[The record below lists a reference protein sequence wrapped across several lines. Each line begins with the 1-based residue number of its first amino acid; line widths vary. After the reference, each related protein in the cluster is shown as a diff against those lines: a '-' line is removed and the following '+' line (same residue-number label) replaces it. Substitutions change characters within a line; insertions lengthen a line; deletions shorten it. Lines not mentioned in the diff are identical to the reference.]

1 MQHVLVEVSFLA
13 IFVGWLFLRN
23 WRATAIAAVA
33 MPLSLIP
40 TFAFMAAFS
49 FSLNGITLL
58 ALTLVIGIL
67 VDDAIVEVENI
78 EKRIEAGQTPYRAAL
93 IGADSIGLAVL
104 ATTATIIAVFAP
116 VSVMPRSE
124 ERTSEL
130 QSLMR
135 ISYAVFCLKKKNIK
149 EQQDIAS

>member
-1 MQHVLVEVSFLA
+1 
-13 IFVGWLFLRN
+13 
-23 WRATAIAAVA
+23 

-40 TFAFMAAFS
+40 TFAVMAAFS

-93 IGADSIGLAVL
+93 IVEDSICFAVL
-104 ATTATIIAVFAP
+104 TTTATIIVVFAS
-116 VSVMPRSE
+116 VSVMPGQAGSLFR
-124 ERTSEL
+124 RFGL
-130 QSLMR
+130 Q
-135 ISYAVFCLKKKNIK
+135 V
-149 EQQDIAS
+149 DVP

>member
-1 MQHVLVEVSFLA
+1 MCALPIL
-13 IFVGWLFLRN
+13 
-23 WRATAIAAVA
+23 
-33 MPLSLIP
+33 PLSLIP
-40 TFAFMAAFS
+40 TFAVMAAFS

-116 VSVMPRSE
+116 VSVMPGQAGQFFR
-124 ERTSEL
+124 EL
-130 QSLMR
+130 DR
-135 ISYAVFCLKKKNIK
+135 
-149 EQQDIAS
+149 

>member
-1 MQHVLVEVSFLA
+1 MH
-13 IFVGWLFLRN
+13 LFLVVVFFFCSSR
-23 WRATAIAAVA
+23 RRHTRCALVTGVQTCALPI
-33 MPLSLIP
+33 
-40 TFAFMAAFS
+40 F
-49 FSLNGITLL
+49 TLL

-116 VSVMPRSE
+116 VSVMPGQAGQFFREFGLTVAVAVLFSLVVARLLTRSE
-124 ERTSEL
+124 EHTSEL
-130 QSLMR
+130 QSL
-135 ISYAVFCLKKKNIK
+135 
-149 EQQDIAS
+149 

>member
-1 MQHVLVEVSFLA
+1 MRISDWSSDVCSSDL
-13 IFVGWLFLRN
+13 
-23 WRATAIAAVA
+23 
-33 MPLSLIP
+33 
-40 TFAFMAAFS
+40 
-49 FSLNGITLL
+49 LL

-116 VSVMPRSE
+116 VSVMPGQAGQFFREFGLTVAVAVLFSLVVARLLTPLLAAYLLKRSE
-124 ERTSEL
+124 EHTSEL

-135 ISYAVFCLKKKNIK
+135 ISYAVL
-149 EQQDIAS
+149 S

>member
-1 MQHVLVEVSFLA
+1 MRISDWSSDVCSSDL
-13 IFVGWLFLRN
+13 
-23 WRATAIAAVA
+23 
-33 MPLSLIP
+33 
-40 TFAFMAAFS
+40 
-49 FSLNGITLL
+49 LL

-116 VSVMPRSE
+116 VSVMPGQAGQFFREFGQIGRASCR
-124 ERTSEL
+124 ERVG
-130 QSLMR
+130 Q
-135 ISYAVFCLKKKNIK
+135 YV
-149 EQQDIAS
+149 

>member
-13 IFVGWLFLRN
+13 IFVVWLFLRN

-40 TFAFMAAFS
+40 TFAVMAAFS

-78 EKRIEAGQTPYRAAL
+78 EKRIEAGQKPYRAAL
-93 IGADSIGLAVL
+93 IGADS
-104 ATTATIIAVFAP
+104 
-116 VSVMPRSE
+116 RSD
-124 ERTSEL
+124 ERRGGAG
-130 QSLMR
+130 R
-135 ISYAVFCLKKKNIK
+135 I
-149 EQQDIAS
+149 

>member
-1 MQHVLVEVSFLA
+1 MRISDWSSDVCSSDL
-13 IFVGWLFLRN
+13 
-23 WRATAIAAVA
+23 
-33 MPLSLIP
+33 
-40 TFAFMAAFS
+40 
-49 FSLNGITLL
+49 LL

-116 VSVMPRSE
+116 VSVMPGQAGQFFRHFGLTVAVAELGRASCR
-124 ERTSEL
+124 ERVC
-130 QSLMR
+130 Q
-135 ISYAVFCLKKKNIK
+135 YVKNSGVGGCI
-149 EQQDIAS
+149 QQKNNQIYT